1 MKGPGTPR
9 PDLLG
14 ATTAFLDPLFGEGAG
29 EKHSRFL
36 ARIGNEG
43 LREVIHRFHLMEA
56 DTRHLS
62 LEENYLI
69 GMCVL
74 CAGRSYG
81 TAAMFAKTLLR
92 LGVSREKI
100 LEAVARLSMWTGG
113 LPAVEATFAIQKA
126 IREYEEQ
133 GLASLAAWFPEE
145 R

>member
-1 MKGPGTPR
+1 MTALK
-9 PDLLG
+9 PDFVL
-14 ATTAFLDPLFGEGAG
+14 ATEAYLDPLFGAGAG
-29 EKHSRFL
+29 ERHGRFL
-36 ARIGNEG
+36 DRISDEG
-43 LREVIHRFHLMEA
+43 LRELVHRYHALEA

-74 CAGRSYG
+74 CAGRSFG
-81 TAAMFAKTLLR
+81 TAAMFAKTLLH
-92 LGVSREKI
+92 LQVPREKI
-100 LEAVARLSMWTGG
+100 LAAVARLAMWTGG

-133 GLASLAAWFPEE
+133 GVASLAAWFPEGG